1 MTASTR
7 GGAASHSSHF
17 PYNAVELEAKH
28 TVASN

>member
-17 PYNAVELEAKH
+17 PYNLVELGAKH
-28 TVASN
+28 SVASN